1 MPKLIVEACC
11 GSADDVIEAQKAGAN
26 RVELN
31 SNLSL
36 GGLTPSLGTLKAAK
50 ENTDLPIMA
59 MVRPRESGFL
69 YTAAEF
75 RAALLDAEALLANGA
90 DGIVFGFLN
99 ADGTI
104 DAGRCR
110 EMLRLAGEK
119 QTVFHRAIDVVPD
132 WRAAVD
138 LLCELGVT
146 RILTSGQRASVF
158 DGAATV
164 AEMLRYTRGR
174 IEILPGGGIRTH
186 NVREI
191 IARTGCT
198 QIHISPHRVFLD
210 PSASGNPEIHF
221 GLPGS
226 QEDRCQILDAEEFRK
241 MRSLACAD

>member
-1 MPKLIVEACC
+1 M
-11 GSADDVIEAQKAGAN
+11 
-26 RVELN
+26 
-31 SNLSL
+31 
-36 GGLTPSLGTLKAAK
+36 
-50 ENTDLPIMA
+50 
-59 MVRPRESGFL
+59 
-69 YTAAEF
+69 
-75 RAALLDAEALLANGA
+75 
-90 DGIVFGFLN
+90 
-99 ADGTI
+99 
-104 DAGRCR
+104 
-110 EMLRLAGEK
+110 
-119 QTVFHRAIDVVPD
+119 
-132 WRAAVD
+132 
-138 LLCELGVT
+138 
-146 RILTSGQRASVF
+146 
-158 DGAATV
+158 